1 MCEEPGKVGPP
12 VSAEDFAQLYEELK
26 RLAHARMARERGDH
40 TLQTTALVNET
51 FLRLCREQ
59 KFPLADRRLFFPA
72 AAEAMRRI
80 LVEHARARNRLKRGG
95 GGGGGGRGGARLTR
109 ISLDTLQWLGE
120 DNLDQTLTFD
130 EALRRL
136 EREAADEAQIV
147 RLRFFAGLSNLEV
160 AEVLGVSLSTVERRW
175 RWARAWL
182 WRELRDSV
190 GPEPPR

>member
-1 MCEEPGKVGPP
+1 MPETQGKAPSSVTPEE
-12 VSAEDFAQLYEELK
+12 FAQLYEELK
-26 RLAHARMARERGDH
+26 RMAHARMSRERGDH
-40 TLQTTALVNET
+40 TLQTTALVNEA

-59 KFPLADRRLFFPA
+59 QCHLSDRRLFFPA
-72 AAEAMRRI
+72 AAQAMRRI
-80 LVEHARARNRLKRGG
+80 LIEHARGKRRLKRGG
-95 GGGGGGRGGARLTR
+95 GPGGRVNR

-136 EREAADEAQIV
+136 EQEAPDEAQIV
-147 RLRFFAGLSNLEV
+147 RLRFFAGLSNEET
-160 AEVLGVSLSTVERRW
+160 ADVLGVSLSTVERRW

-190 GPEPPR
+190 EPGLPR